1 MARRKIPPMRRHK
14 TQREPK
20 RRFILFCEGRNTEPA
35 YFSALKRVWTG
46 ALISVESKPG
56 VGVPM
61 TIAREAV
68 KFAKSEGLTK
78 SSRRKKSSFERKDEV
93 WAVFDRDTHPNFD
106 AAVKFCLDNSVGVAR
121 SNPCFELWLILH
133 ERDCD
138 RPDSSDAIQRTLKE
152 LRPEYD
158 RHIGKIPDCDE
169 MVIRVESAERR
180 GNVLVDRR
188 REEGNPYGNPS
199 TTVGMLTKAI
209 RLANELS
216 RRKLSE

>member
-1 MARRKIPPMRRHK
+1 MARRKIAPMRRHK

-138 RPDSSDAIQRTLKE
+138 RPDSSDDIQRTLKR

-158 RHIGKIPDCDE
+158 RHIGKIPNCDE

-216 RRKLSE
+216 RRK